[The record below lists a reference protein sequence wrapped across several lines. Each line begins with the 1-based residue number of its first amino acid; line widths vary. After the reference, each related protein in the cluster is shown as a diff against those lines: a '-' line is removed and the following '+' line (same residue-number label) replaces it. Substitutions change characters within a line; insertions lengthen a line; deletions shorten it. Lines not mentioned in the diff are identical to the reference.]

1 MIFKKLKIVNSKHL
15 KIIIIIV
22 VDHFNTYC
30 ICYNIVSVLWGL
42 FWPRGM
48 WDVISLTRDQT
59 RIPCVGRWSPSH
71 FTTRGVSGERFS

>member
-30 ICYNIVSVLWGL
+30 ICYNIVSVL
-42 FWPRGM
+42 
-48 WDVISLTRDQT
+48 
-59 RIPCVGRWSPSH
+59 
-71 FTTRGVSGERFS
+71 